1 MSWFTPTQRRRL
13 YDAGTGVALALAAFG
28 VITGDKA
35 DAVNILLAAALNVA
49 RRNVN
54 DDEPEDDE

>member
-1 MSWFTPTQRRRL
+1 MSWLTPSRRRRL
-13 YDAGTGVALALAAFG
+13 YDAGTALALILAAKG
-28 VITGDKA
+28 VIDGEVAHSVD
-35 DAVNILLAAALNVA
+35 ILLAAALNVA